1 MVLVAALPDVAGSR
15 WWRPLAGA
23 VGDVALVLLLGALLP
38 VAILA
43 IGTPIALTVLV
54 LIELVNRL

>member
-1 MVLVAALPDVAGSR
+1 MVLVAAPPQVAAAG

-23 VGDVALVLLLGALLP
+23 LSDIAGVLLLAVLLP

-43 IGTPIALTVLV
+43 IGTPIALLV
-54 LIELVNRL
+54 LALIEVVNRL

>member
-1 MVLVAALPDVAGSR
+1 MVLVAAPPAVAEG

-23 VGDVALVLLLGALLP
+23 LSDVALVLLLGALLP

-43 IGTPIALTVLV
+43 IGTPIALLVLV
-54 LIELVNRL
+54 LIEIVNWF

>member
-1 MVLVAALPDVAGSR
+1 MVLVAAPPEVAAG

-23 VGDVALVLLLGALLP
+23 LSDVALMLLLGVLLP

-43 IGTPIALTVLV
+43 MGTPIALLVLV
-54 LIELVNRL
+54 LIEVVNRF